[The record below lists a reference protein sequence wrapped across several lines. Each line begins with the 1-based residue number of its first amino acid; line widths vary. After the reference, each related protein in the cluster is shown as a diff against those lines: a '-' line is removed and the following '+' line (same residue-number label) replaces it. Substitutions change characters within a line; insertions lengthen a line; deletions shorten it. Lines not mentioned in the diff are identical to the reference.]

1 MTLTHTDGR
10 AMTVNVEYNQIDA
23 LLKATV
29 EPRGDVAAAD
39 GFSPWPGSINQLL
52 FKLKPYAE
60 QLAKTQ
66 GTMPEFVNPKYTDGT
81 KTAFKAPTRLECMMQ
96 DYPKS
101 LPAEAKVGFCVLSGV
116 STFSPVKNNL
126 AEARKKSEAGAPT
139 HSAASGEADVYGN
152 HCEMLRAAGVALPP
166 PPKVERSGV
175 VVDDWP
181 RVVVDPSFGATL
193 AEWREK
199 LPTPSAVSI
208 APGST
213 LLLQGDVSGL
223 RIESL
228 TLKGTLVIRLGEGAR
243 LTVRGLCE
251 ENAGWRFEPLTD
263 GEAAPEELAIRG
275 YKLVKEGQREV
286 VYEAAGEYEVS

>member
-1 MTLTHTDGR
+1 MGR
-10 AMTVNVEYNQIDA
+10 
-23 LLKATV
+23 
-29 EPRGDVAAAD
+29 R
-39 GFSPWPGSINQLL
+39 
-52 FKLKPYAE
+52 
-60 QLAKTQ
+60 
-66 GTMPEFVNPKYTDGT
+66 
-81 KTAFKAPTRLECMMQ
+81 R
-96 DYPKS
+96 
-101 LPAEAKVGFCVLSGV
+101 
-116 STFSPVKNNL
+116 
-126 AEARKKSEAGAPT
+126 
-139 HSAASGEADVYGN
+139 
-152 HCEMLRAAGVALPP
+152 AGVALPP